1 MAKILAILE
10 GKGLDE
16 EDKNKKRL
24 DKMIQSRRVFCACG
38 DPRMATPGEGLNRAA
53 LVSSIRVSSVYPSS
67 RAHERGIGQAYLH
80 AFK

>member
-38 DPRMATPGEGLNRAA
+38 DPRMATPGEGLNWAV
-53 LVSSIRVSSVYPSS
+53 LVSSIRASSVGTSS